1 MKTGCLVGIIAGILI
16 LIFSVVGLKWM
27 LKSAFG
33 PIEREVIL
41 ELNDNGIL
49 LCEETYNADLADVFY
64 DVKFKLISNENL
76 ST

>member
-1 MKTGCLVGIIAGILI
+1 
-16 LIFSVVGLKWM
+16 M